1 MTPPTRVAVFAPYYP
16 PAFRGGGPVR
26 SIAALV
32 DSAPEGFAPLVLTAD
47 RDLGETERLPV
58 PAGRWTRR
66 DGAEVYYAALGSPL
80 GYVRALRAVRRR
92 RPALIHLNSFM
103 NPRLSIAPLLLWR
116 LGFWGRARVLLA
128 PRGEFGDGALSR
140 RALKKRVYL
149 RLFRLLGLP
158 RRVVWHSTAPHETA
172 DIRRLWGEGAVI
184 VERENDT
191 LLPATALTPE
201 PVDGPLRAVFLGRIV
216 EHKGLHLAL
225 EALASVTAP
234 VHLGVY
240 GSREDAAYFRRCEE
254 LVRRLPGHVT
264 VTFHGP
270 VSPENVVSTLATH
283 ELLVMPTAGEN
294 FGHVIAEALSASCV
308 VAVTRHTPW
317 TEVLSEG
324 GGVVLARE
332 VGAWAH
338 ALQEQA
344 SAAPEDRLRQR
355 RAAGETYE
363 RWRARPRPPHVWV
376 SALDVEL
383 R

>member
-1 MTPPTRVAVFAPYYP
+1 MNAARRVAVLAPYYP

-32 DSAPEGFAPLVLTAD
+32 DGAPDSFAPLVLTAD
-47 RDLGETERLPV
+47 RDLGETVPLPV
-58 PAGRWTRR
+58 PADRWTRR
-66 DGAEVYYAALGSPL
+66 DGAEVYYAALGSV
-80 GYVRALRAVRRR
+80 GGFVRGLRAVRRR
-92 RPALIHLNSFM
+92 RPELIHLNSVM
-103 NPRLSIAPLLLWR
+103 NPRLSIAPLVLWR
-116 LGFWGRARVLLA
+116 LGFWGRSRVLLA

-140 RALKKRVYL
+140 RGLKKRAYL
-149 RLFRLLGLP
+149 GLFRLLGLP

-172 DIRRLWGEGAVI
+172 DIRRLWGDRVVI

-191 LLPATALTPE
+191 LLPATATAPR
-201 PVDGPLRAVFLGRIV
+201 PVEGPLRAVFLGRIV

-254 LVRRLPGHVT
+254 LVRGLPDHVT

-270 VSPENVVSTLATH
+270 VSPDDVVPTLASH

-294 FGHVIAEALSASCV
+294 FGHVIAEALSASCA
-308 VAVTRHTPW
+308 VAVTPHTPW
-317 TEVLSEG
+317 TDVLSGG
-324 GGVVLARE
+324 GGVVVERA
-332 VGAWAH
+332 VAPWTQ
-338 ALQEQA
+338 ALQAQA
-344 SAAPEDRLRQR
+344 AATPQERLASR

-363 RWRARPRPPHVWV
+363 RWRARPRPPHVWT
-376 SALDVEL
+376 SALAAEL
-383 R
+383 P